1 MALSVASRAVYL
13 NCAFKP
19 GFWNGDVAPTSFYDP
34 INFTKLEITSQ
45 VQEADRLISNMEG
58 SAGEA
63 LASVN
68 KPTDPAKLSA
78 DADYMS
84 PAVLSLLLGSDLTE
98 VTQVTGPVVDEA
110 VVLAV
115 GIWVPIANKYIETTG
130 ITLKTAGD
138 VTITAANYA
147 VDHINGLVKALNST
161 GATGTKFSYTKSAR
175 VSEVHKAGKAK
186 SGYVMLV
193 GTGTDKVSQRRCR
206 LVIHKASLAAG
217 GAFDPVAGGYLKGSF
232 AGDLLTPS
240 TETSPWQ
247 MEFLDLAA
255 V

>member
-1 MALSVASRAVYL
+1 MALPVASRAIYL

-19 GFWNGDVAPTSFYDP
+19 GFWSGDAAPTQFYDP
-34 INFTKLEITSQ
+34 VNFTKLEITAQ
-45 VQEADRLISNMEG
+45 VQEADRLLSNLEG

-78 DADYMS
+78 EADYMS
-84 PAVLSLLLGSDLTE
+84 PQMLALLLGADLSE
-98 VTQVTGPVVDEA
+98 VTQNTGTITDEA
-110 VVLAV
+110 VTPAV
-115 GIWVPIANKYIETTG
+115 GVWVPLANKYLSDSG
-130 ITLKTAGD
+130 ISAKTAAD
-138 VTITAANYA
+138 VAVAASHYT
-147 VDHINGLVKALNST
+147 VDTINGLFKALDAT
-161 GATGTKFSYTKSAR
+161 GATVAKLSYTKAAR
-175 VSEVHKAGKAK
+175 TAEVHKAGKAK
-186 SGYVMLV
+186 SAYLMFV
-193 GTGTDKVSQRRCR
+193 GTGTEKVSQRRCR

-217 GAFDPVAGGYLKGSF
+217 GAFDPVAGGYLKGTF

-255 V
+255 

>member
-19 GFWNGDVAPTSFYDP
+19 GFWSGDTEPTAFYDP

-45 VQEADRLISNMEG
+45 VQEADRLISNLEG

-68 KPTDPAKLSA
+68 KPTDPAKMAA

-84 PAVLSLLLGSDLTE
+84 PQMLALLLGADLSE
-98 VTQVTGPVVDEA
+98 VTQITGTITDEA
-110 VVLAV
+110 VTLSV
-115 GIWVPIANKYIETTG
+115 GLWVPLANRYISG
-130 ITLKTAGD
+130 ASAKTAAD
-138 VTITAANYA
+138 AVVSSSHYA
-147 VDHINGLVKALNST
+147 IDGINGLIKALDAT
-161 GATGTKFSYTKSAR
+161 GATIAKVSYTKDAR
-175 VSEVHKAGKAK
+175 TAETHKAGKAK
-186 SGYVMLV
+186 SSYIKLV
-193 GTGTDKVSQRRCR
+193 GTGTDKVSQKRVR

-232 AGDLLTPS
+232 AGDILTPP

-247 MEFLDLAA
+247 VEFLDLAA
-255 V
+255 

>member
-19 GFWNGDVAPTSFYDP
+19 GFWSGDVAPTSFYDP
-34 INFTKLEITSQ
+34 INFTKLEITGQ

-58 SAGEA
+58 SHGEA

-78 DADYMS
+78 EADYMS
-84 PAVLSLLLGSDLTE
+84 PLMLALLLGSDVTE
-98 VTQVTGPVVDEA
+98 VTQVTGSVVDEA
-110 VVLAV
+110 ITPAVVIWIPLA
-115 GIWVPIANKYIETTG
+115 NRYIEATG
-130 ITLKTAGD
+130 FSAE
-138 VTITAANYA
+138 TAADVAVAASNYS
-147 VDHINGLVKALNST
+147 VDLINGLFKALNAT
-161 GATGTKFSYTKSAR
+161 GATVARVSYTRSAR
-175 VSEVHKAGKAK
+175 VSETHKAGKAK
-186 SGYVMLV
+186 SSYVMLI

-206 LVIHKASLAAG
+206 LLIHKASLAAG
-217 GAFDPVAGGYLKGSF
+217 GAFDPVAGGYLKGTF

-255 V
+255 A